1 MAVDVAAQV
10 TLRAMEPEDIDAA
23 TELSREQGW
32 PHREEDWALFLEWG
46 EGIVAELDGK
56 LIGTIMA
63 WRFGEDMA
71 TLGMVIV
78 TNAAQ
83 GQGIGR
89 KLMNAM
95 LESLAGRTVVLNA
108 TDEGLPLY
116 KKLGFEVTG
125 TVLQHQG
132 TAPTVPLAELLPG
145 ERVRPMGSSGDGLGD
160 LYGEALGMDRRALFD
175 ALAECSSTVVLS
187 REHQPVGFAQLR
199 RFGRGWLIGPVVA
212 PDLGGAKALVLH
224 WLGLHTNTFCRLD
237 VPLEGGMS
245 EWLQTLGLPC
255 VGRVHTMALG
265 PAPKSGG
272 AAKVFGLAAQ
282 ALG

>member
-1 MAVDVAAQV
+1 MTAQ
-10 TLRAMEPEDIDAA
+10 DIDAA
-23 TELSREQGW
+23 VELSREQGW
-32 PHREEDWALFLEWG
+32 PHREEDWAQFLEWG
-46 EGIVAELDGK
+46 EGLVALLDGR
-56 LIGTIMA
+56 IAGTIMG

-89 KLMNAM
+89 KLMQAM

-132 TAPTVPLAELLPG
+132 SVPAVPLAELLPG
-145 ERVRPMGSSGDGLGD
+145 ERVRPMGASGDGLGD
-160 LYGEALGMDRRALFD
+160 LYSKASGMDRHALFD
-175 ALAECSSTVVLS
+175 ALAECGSTVVLS

-199 RFGRGWLIGPVVA
+199 RFGRGWSIAPVVA
-212 PDLGGAKALVLH
+212 PDLGGAKALVSH
-224 WLGLHTNTFCRLD
+224 WLGLNTNTFCRLD
-237 VPLEGGMS
+237 VTLESGLS
-245 EWLQTLGLPC
+245 EWLQKLGLPC

-265 PAPKSGG
+265 PAPKGG
-272 AAKVFGLAAQ
+272 SEARIYGLAAQ